1 MKRRNVLKSAAA
13 VSAALAAPRIA
24 RADGPKTVTFTPH
37 ADLASLDPV
46 WTTADITRNYSL
58 AVFDTLYG
66 YDAKFQVQPQ
76 MIAGDTVDPEGKTWE
91 LTLRGGLAFH
101 DGQKVLARD
110 CAATIKRFCTRDP
123 FGQALMKRVDE
134 ISAPSDNVIRF
145 RLNKPFPLLRN
156 ALAQVYCAIMPE
168 RLAATDPLKQI
179 PEAIGSG
186 PFKFEANE
194 RIPGSRVVF
203 TKNAAYIPRKDGVPS
218 FNTGPKIVHID
229 RVVWNFIPD
238 PATASAAL
246 QQGEIDWWENPS
258 LDLVPQI
265 KTYKDVT
272 LAVKDRTGEMG
283 CLRFNQ
289 LFPPFDNP
297 AIRRV
302 ALAAMDQKE
311 VMEAVCGA
319 EPSLFKTDV
328 GIFAPGTPMASTAGI
343 EATRGPKDY
352 AKLKKDLAA
361 AGYNGEKIVVLAATT
376 IPTIWAESQV
386 ATDMLSKAGFNVDLQ
401 ALEWGTVVQRR
412 ASREPTNKGG
422 WNVFYTWLGGFGN
435 ISPAPN
441 IAIRGNGAGAWF
453 GWSKNEKIE
462 QLWSAWFEAPDLA
475 AQKKLC
481 EEMQVAFWENP
492 TYAPLGMYDQPTAF
506 HNYLHDVPDGWPQ
519 FYGLKK
525 VT

>member
-1 MKRRNVLKSAAA
+1 MKRRNMLKSAAA
-13 VSAALAAPRIA
+13 VSAVLAAPRIG

-37 ADLASLDPV
+37 ADLASIDPV

-66 YDAKFQVQPQ
+66 YDAQFNVQPQ
-76 MIAGDTVDPEGKTWE
+76 MIEGDRVDDDGKMWE
-91 LTLRGGLAFH
+91 LTLRDGLAFH

-110 CAATIKRFCTRDP
+110 CVATIKRFAARNP
-123 FGQALMKRVDE
+123 FGQAMMKRVAE
-134 ISAPSDNVIRF
+134 IYAPSDSVIRF
-145 RLNKPFPLLRN
+145 RLNKPFPLLRS
-156 ALAQVYCAIMPE
+156 ALAEVYCAIMPE
-168 RLAATDPLKQI
+168 RLAQTDPLKQI

-186 PFKFEANE
+186 PFKFVADE

-203 TKNAAYIPRKDGVPS
+203 SKNDAYIPRKTGTPS
-218 FNTGPKIVHID
+218 FNAGPKIVYVD
-229 RVVWNFIPD
+229 RVIWNFIPD

-258 LDLVPQI
+258 LDLIPQI

-302 ALAAMDQKE
+302 VVAAMDQQE
-311 VMEAVCGA
+311 VMEAVAGA
-319 EPSLFKTDV
+319 EPSLYKTDCGLFV
-328 GIFAPGTPMASTAGI
+328 PGTPMASTAGI
-343 EATRGPKDY
+343 EITRGPKDY
-352 AKLKKDLAA
+352 AKLKQELAA
-361 AGYNGEKIVVLAATT
+361 AGYNGEKIVILAATT
-376 IPTIWAESQV
+376 IPTIWAEAQV
-386 ATDMLSKAGFNVDLQ
+386 ASDTLSKIGFNTDLQ
-401 ALEWGTVVQRR
+401 SMEWGSVVQRR
-412 ASREPTNKGG
+412 ASREPPDKGG
-422 WNVFYTWLGGFGN
+422 WNIFYTWLGGFGN

-441 IAIRGNGAGAWF
+441 IAIRGNGLGAWF
-453 GWSKNEKIE
+453 GWPTNDKLEE
-462 QLWSAWFEAPDLA
+462 LYSAWFEAPDQA
-475 AQKKLC
+475 EQQKIC
-481 EEMQVAFWENP
+481 DAMQVAFWQNP

-506 HNYLHDVPDGWPQ
+506 HTYMRDVPDGWPQ

-525 VT
+525 TI